1 VPAGQFQSPRQA
13 GQRCRIPVRSELRR
27 AEERAPTAVT
37 SAGSIRGS
45 AARSCGVRPVS
56 NSRSASPS
64 SQSAASPVGDTR
76 GGAVAELDGRP
87 VVVSGGVDKTVRIW
101 DLATGSPVGDPFA
114 GQAGYVTAVASQKRQ
129 GLVQTHSPVQICV
142 GAGKIATISE
152 IHSEGN
158 GDLRWQ
164 RIAAP
169 EVSGI
174 ILALALPSKRVLIVG
189 AELGIIVFDFPGDPS
204 PVSSA

>member
-1 VPAGQFQSPRQA
+1 VPAGQFQSRQA

-45 AARSCGVRPVS
+45 AARSCGLRPVS
-56 NSRSASPS
+56 NSRSASPR
-64 SQSAASPVGDTR
+64 SQSAASPVGDIR

-114 GQAGYVTAVASQKRQ
+114 GQAGCVTAVASQKD
-129 GLVQTHSPVQICV
+129 
-142 GAGKIATISE
+142 K
-152 IHSEGN
+152 
-158 GDLRWQ
+158 
-164 RIAAP
+164 
-169 EVSGI
+169 
-174 ILALALPSKRVLIVG
+174 ALYKHIRLFK
-189 AELGIIVFDFPGDPS
+189 
-204 PVSSA
+204 SA